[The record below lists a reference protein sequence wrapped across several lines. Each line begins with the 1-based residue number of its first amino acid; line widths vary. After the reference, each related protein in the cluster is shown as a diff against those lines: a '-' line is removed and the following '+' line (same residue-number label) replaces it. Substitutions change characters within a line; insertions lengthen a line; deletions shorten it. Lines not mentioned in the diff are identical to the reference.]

1 MKLTISTPS
10 FGPLKVALARPF
22 DLAIELTKIRYGGRT
37 VLIGFQFRRGA
48 PDKLDDWRLWDFVCK
63 PVRGEISDELV
74 NEIRRVGKREIGA
87 WINANP
93 EAIYRQQRVEIIKS
107 LPEFRQDVRQL
118 LEQLYYAVERPLVEQ
133 QVWQSFR
140 PDGRHLLACE
150 NPRWGLKVQLWLV
163 AQTLRKV
170 LDISRPETFAAA

>member
-1 MKLTISTPS
+1 MKLTIQTPT
-10 FGPLKVALARPF
+10 FGPLKVALAWPF

-37 VLIGFQFRRGA
+37 ALIGFQFRRVTE
-48 PDKLDDWRLWDFVCK
+48 KLDSWRLHDFVCE
-63 PVRGEISDELV
+63 PVRGEISDELF

-87 WINANP
+87 WIAANT

-107 LPEFRQDVRQL
+107 LPEFRADVRRL
-118 LEQLYYAVERPLVEQ
+118 LEEFHYAVLRPIEEQ
-133 QVWQSFR
+133 QVWESFR
-140 PDGRHLLACE
+140 PDGREVPASE
-150 NPRWGLKVQLWLV
+150 KPRLRLKVELWLV